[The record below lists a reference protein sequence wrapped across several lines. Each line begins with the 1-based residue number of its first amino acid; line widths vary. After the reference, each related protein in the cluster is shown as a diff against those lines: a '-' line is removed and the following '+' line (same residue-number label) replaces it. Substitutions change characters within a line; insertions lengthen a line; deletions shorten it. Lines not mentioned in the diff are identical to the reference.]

1 MQQLRTNSIYYYHQE
16 HSLSDVT
23 LQLLN
28 NINNNK
34 FNEWNE
40 REEMNRHVYVVS
52 PLVMC
57 TKIVLYKSNT
67 MSV

>member
-40 REEMNRHVYVVS
+40 REEMKRHVYVVS
-52 PLVMC
+52 LLTV
-57 TKIVLYKSNT
+57 S
-67 MSV
+67 